1 MRIITVASHGIIGL
15 MTMIALMGS
24 AFAEAGLNRAD
35 VQAKKACQTEE
46 SRACPTP
53 GTDKSLE
60 RQRKRYVELVLEST
74 AEFTNEL
81 AVVRKAET
89 TGTLKQRL
97 MRFSCALDCQ
107 KAVAV
112 KYIPLFE
119 SVRADTAAMVVP
131 KELLATKEA
140 LLSAMDDQIG
150 RLVKIKEIE
159 MEEFIDAALNLGNQ
173 GRKDDSADP
182 DCFPIAVSI
191 LPNLELPDR
200 EKGVCGIRI
209 NLVGGSHV
217 DVAGLDFGGVFNSVS
232 RKARGIQFAGVC
244 NIGSNVVE
252 GIQFAGLGNGCKS
265 LVGLQGA
272 PLFNVAG
279 VVDGVQMSGLINF
292 NFKLR
297 GCQISCCGNYA
308 IIGAG
313 CQFGWSNIAEKMNGA
328 QFGGCMSAANDLE
341 GLQLAAFNWGGC
353 CRGVQIGVINQC
365 EKMEGLQ
372 VGVINYADAAS
383 GCQVGVFNVIATS
396 SIPFLPLVN
405 MNF

>member
-1 MRIITVASHGIIGL
+1 MSIITVASHAIICWL
-15 MTMIALMGS
+15 TMIALMGS

-35 VQAKKACQTEE
+35 GQSKKECQAEE
-46 SRACPTP
+46 SRTCPTP
-53 GTDKSLE
+53 ETGQSLE
-60 RQRKRYVELVLEST
+60 MQRKRYAELMLEFT
-74 AEFTNEL
+74 AEVTNEL

-107 KAVAV
+107 KAVAA

-119 SVRADTAAMVVP
+119 SVRADTAAIVVP
-131 KELLATKEA
+131 KELMATKGA

-150 RLVKIKEIE
+150 RLVKLKEIQ
-159 MEEFIDAALNLGNQ
+159 MEEFIDAALNLGSQ
-173 GRKDDSADP
+173 ERKDDRADP
-182 DCFPIAVSI
+182 DCWPIAASI
-191 LPNLELPDR
+191 LPSLEFPDR
-200 EKGVCGIRI
+200 EKGVCGIRM

-252 GIQFAGLGNGCKS
+252 GIQFAGLSNGCKS
-265 LVGLQGA
+265 LDGLQCA

-279 VVDGVQMSGLINF
+279 AVDGAQMSGLINF

-297 GCQISCCGNYA
+297 GCQIACCGNYA

-313 CQFGWSNIAEKMNGA
+313 CQFGWSNITDYK
-328 QFGGCMSAANDLE
+328 
-341 GLQLAAFNWGGC
+341 
-353 CRGVQIGVINQC
+353 
-365 EKMEGLQ
+365 
-372 VGVINYADAAS
+372 
-383 GCQVGVFNVIATS
+383 
-396 SIPFLPLVN
+396 
-405 MNF
+405 

>member
-1 MRIITVASHGIIGL
+1 
-15 MTMIALMGS
+15 MTIIALTGS
-24 AFAEAGLNRAD
+24 AFAEAGLNHAD
-35 VQAKKACQTEE
+35 AQSKKECQTEE
-46 SRACPTP
+46 SRTGPTP

-60 RQRKRYVELVLEST
+60 MQRKRYVELVLEST
-74 AEFTNEL
+74 TEFTNEL

-112 KYIPLFE
+112 KYIPRFE
-119 SVRADTAAMVVP
+119 SVRADTAAIDVP
-131 KELLATKEA
+131 KELTATKDA
-140 LLSAMDDQIG
+140 VLSAMDDQIS
-150 RLVKIKEIE
+150 RLVKIKEIQ

-173 GRKDDSADP
+173 ERKDDSADP

-191 LPNLELPDR
+191 LPNLELPGR
-200 EKGVCGIRI
+200 EKGVCGIRM
-209 NLVGGSHV
+209 NLVGGTHV

-244 NIGSNVVE
+244 NIGSNAVE

-279 VVDGVQMSGLINF
+279 AVDGVQMSGLINF
-292 NFKLR
+292 NIKLR
-297 GCQISCCGNYA
+297 GFQISCCGNYA
-308 IIGAG
+308 IIGTG
-313 CQFGWSNIAEKMNGA
+313 CQFGWGNIAEKMNGV

-341 GLQLAAFNWGGC
+341 GLQLAAFSWGGRC
-353 CRGVQIGVINQC
+353 CGVQIGVINQC
-365 EKMEGLQ
+365 EKLEGLQ
-372 VGVINYADAAS
+372 VGVVNYANAAS
-383 GCQVGVFNVIATS
+383 GCQIGVFNVITTS

-405 MNF
+405 MHF